1 MGIQITRQYAE
12 MISSVSAIG
21 ISGSMAQKLF
31 QSLKLLRLQVED
43 VLLRLSAP
51 LGGAVVR
58 SVFLINNYDVVLT
71 VVKQENRLSDEKS
84 LLNDEITWFTRLL
97 GTHTTVFIE
106 NELTTN
112 FPEIVKFSRTPQQQQ
127 LLPATLDE
135 TIKSFNEHWK
145 AGFQSISAD
154 VSKYFPNFDLGSD
167 ILRQTFGQF
176 IVHYTTLEN
185 VVRSLQRTKEA
196 RSFIPL
202 STITYEIR
210 NVKF

>member
-1 MGIQITRQYAE
+1 MF
-12 MISSVSAIG
+12 AIG
-21 ISGSMAQKLF
+21 VKGPKSQSLY

-71 VVKQENRLSDEKS
+71 VIKQDSRLSDEKS
-84 LLNDEITWFTRLL
+84 LLNDEITWFSRLL
-97 GTHTTVFIE
+97 GTHTTIFIE
-106 NELTTN
+106 NELTDN
-112 FPEIVKFSRTPQQQQ
+112 FPEIVKFARTPIAQQQQ
-127 LLPATLDE
+127 PPPITLIEE

-145 AGFQSISAD
+145 AGFQRISAD
-154 VSKYFPNFDLGSD
+154 ITKYFPNFDLGSD
-167 ILRQTFGQF
+167 ILRQTFAQF

-185 VVRSLQRTKEA
+185 IVRTLQRTKEA
-196 RSFIPL
+196 RAFIPL

-210 NVKF
+210 NIKF

>member
-1 MGIQITRQYAE
+1 MSDDFY
-12 MISSVSAIG
+12 
-21 ISGSMAQKLF
+21 

-71 VVKQENRLSDEKS
+71 VIKQDSKLSDEKS
-84 LLNDEITWFTRLL
+84 LLNDEVTWFSRLL
-97 GTHTTVFIE
+97 GTHTTIFIE
-106 NELTTN
+106 NELMDN
-112 FPEIVKFSRTPQQQQ
+112 FPEIVKFARSSQQQQ
-127 LLPATLDE
+127 PPIATIDE
-135 TIKSFNEHWK
+135 TIKSFNDHWK
-145 AGFQSISAD
+145 VGFQHISAD
-154 VSKYFPNFDLGSD
+154 ISKYFPNFDLGSD
-167 ILRQTFGQF
+167 ILRQTFAQF

-185 VVRSLQRTKEA
+185 IVRTLQRTKEA

-210 NVKF
+210 NIKF